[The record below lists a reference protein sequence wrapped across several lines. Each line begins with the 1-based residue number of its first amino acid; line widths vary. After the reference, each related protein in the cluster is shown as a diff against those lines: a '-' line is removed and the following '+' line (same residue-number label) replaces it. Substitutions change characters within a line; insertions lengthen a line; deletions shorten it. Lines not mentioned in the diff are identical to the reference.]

1 MNINAATSHNPILP
15 IKVTNNAIPDQAVH
29 TRDGSIKTGG
39 TDNLSS
45 LSPAIQQRIAALQ
58 SQAATS
64 SDDATAG
71 RFLTVD
77 GLKAAWGES
86 DSIYDLN
93 GDGIVNVSDLLKLL
107 AAGGT
112 IAHDEAPLTI
122 DGLLH
127 VWGQSNA
134 AYDLN
139 GDGIVNVSDLLQL
152 LAEQSGETAPAE
164 AEALAPTSEA
174 AIPGGATSVG
184 SSFEKPAS
192 NPLPEDNP
200 AAGIENTGKDPEVS
214 DAQNPPVA
222 TSLHPFRSISE
233 LRDIAHAIFQRLLSA
248 GYELKPPANIHSVVD
263 QLQLSRSQKQAI
275 IERLAERYPRGLGVN
290 FVG

>member
-1 MNINAATSHNPILP
+1 M
-15 IKVTNNAIPDQAVH
+15 
-29 TRDGSIKTGG
+29 
-39 TDNLSS
+39 
-45 LSPAIQQRIAALQ
+45 
-58 SQAATS
+58 
-64 SDDATAG
+64 
-71 RFLTVD
+71 
-77 GLKAAWGES
+77 
-86 DSIYDLN
+86 
-93 GDGIVNVSDLLKLL
+93 
-107 AAGGT
+107 
-112 IAHDEAPLTI
+112 AHAEAPLTI
-122 DGLLH
+122 DGLLQ

-139 GDGIVNVSDLLQL
+139 ADGIVNVSDLLQL
-152 LAEQSGETAPAE
+152 LAQQGDEIAHGHSHQS
-164 AEALAPTSEA
+164 APTSEA
-174 AIPGGATSVG
+174 AVLGGAAPVESPL
-184 SSFEKPAS
+184 EKPAS

-200 AAGIENTGKDPEVS
+200 AAGIENTGKDPKVS

-233 LRDIAHAIFQRLLSA
+233 LRDIAQAIFQRLLSA